1 MYRSWCRVVAIG
13 MAKLNT
19 HPLLVAS
26 ILATV
31 TVLIR
36 IPFMS
41 SHIFHTDSLGYVSG
55 AFYTWTA
62 HPPGFIGYT
71 VLGRLV
77 NYLLDDINRS
87 FVVLGIAGSALS
99 VSMTYL
105 LGAEMFDFRRGL
117 VAALLMLTSVGAYYF
132 SEVALSY
139 ALEGGIA
146 TTVAYSAWK
155 SIKTGKWQWLL
166 FCTII
171 FALGG
176 SVRQTT
182 LVFLLPLWVYAVWSS
197 RTGFRPFV
205 AYFAVLMVVV
215 SAWMYPNAHFIA
227 KYWEKG
233 ERGFLSS
240 VYNLQIVMQQWYDTT
255 KVIEKPEYTEKVE
268 KFHWPFVEIVVASKN
283 YFFPP
288 ADSAPIEIR
297 QASNINAVKVIL
309 YQFCKL
315 LFYLAFALG
324 LATFPLLLAFAGR
337 QYSSSLGRQKAEF
350 LGFWLIPA
358 LLFFIFGHFGSWGY
372 LLLLMGGPL
381 LIASNFLVTF
391 IQAKAGRLTAFN
403 SALTVSVLVICSA
416 NVAAFLLLEPL
427 PHSSDRNK
435 LLNVAIFQ
443 YTAKAIA
450 DGYATAR
457 STVFNEDF
465 RQLPYDCV
473 SDDCLVEMLP
483 EAFGFDP
490 GTSLMKPVR

>member
-1 MYRSWCRVVAIG
+1 MSVKLGNSDCDYLTPRSIHG
-13 MAKLNT
+13 
-19 HPLLVAS
+19 
-26 ILATV
+26 
-31 TVLIR
+31 
-36 IPFMS
+36 
-41 SHIFHTDSLGYVSG
+41 
-55 AFYTWTA
+55 
-62 HPPGFIGYT
+62 
-71 VLGRLV
+71 
-77 NYLLDDINRS
+77 
-87 FVVLGIAGSALS
+87 
-99 VSMTYL
+99 
-105 LGAEMFDFRRGL
+105 RGL
-117 VAALLMLTSVGAYYF
+117 KSRLLARRERSYTEFFTINYRNAQTVGIFIHWLEIVRNDATSVGAYYF

-182 LVFLLPLWVYAVWSS
+182 LAFLLPLWVYAVWSS

-233 ERGFLSS
+233 ERGYLSS

-255 KVIEKPEYTEKVE
+255 KVMEKSEYTEKVE
-268 KFHWPFVEIVVASKN
+268 KFHWPVVEIVVASKN

-297 QASNINAVKVIL
+297 QASNINALKVIL

-315 LFYLAFALG
+315 LFYLTFALG
-324 LATFPLLLAFAGR
+324 LATFPLLLVFAGR

-372 LLLLMGGPL
+372 LLLLMGGPS
-381 LIASNFLVTF
+381 LIASNCIVDLH
-391 IQAKAGRLTAFN
+391 L
-403 SALTVSVLVICSA
+403 
-416 NVAAFLLLEPL
+416 
-427 PHSSDRNK
+427 
-435 LLNVAIFQ
+435 
-443 YTAKAIA
+443 
-450 DGYATAR
+450 TAR
-457 STVFNEDF
+457 SI
-465 RQLPYDCV
+465 RQCPEPRYVVLNRVGCDNCNFYQEMRLFETEFPALIPDDIATLPGRGALPASTESTISEAAIANPNIQPKTSKTKRSPNICV
-473 SDDCLVEMLP
+473 
-483 EAFGFDP
+483 ATINT
-490 GTSLMKPVR
+490 GTLAAKNATRPRENGTIGLSRRATLMTSCRK